1 MIKEAGETG
10 VEMISDLVEN
20 CIIVGVIP
28 AEQELRTTVNYYEGE
43 GDAQKEE
50 TIWGTEINRSDSEDN

>member
-28 AEQELRTTVNYYEGE
+28 AE
-43 GDAQKEE
+43 
-50 TIWGTEINRSDSEDN
+50 